1 MNNTAKRMEELMVL
15 VDKSLM
21 LTDNDNER
29 LMLACA
35 MMQRTNEIFEEMTE
49 FGGITLVTFKCAK
62 LFQSTKIQDISCR
75 IQANSYTK
83 IAVSIELN

>member
-1 MNNTAKRMEELMVL
+1 VEDNMNNTAKRMEELMLL

-35 MMQRTNEIFEEMTE
+35 MMQRTNEIFEEILGEQGRKSMYKE
-49 FGGITLVTFKCAK
+49 LV
-62 LFQSTKIQDISCR
+62 
-75 IQANSYTK
+75 
-83 IAVSIELN
+83 

>member
-1 MNNTAKRMEELMVL
+1 MHNTAKRMEELMVL

-35 MMQRTNEIFEEMTE
+35 MMQRTNEIFEEILGEQGRKSMYKE
-49 FGGITLVTFKCAK
+49 LV
-62 LFQSTKIQDISCR
+62 
-75 IQANSYTK
+75 
-83 IAVSIELN
+83 

>member
-1 MNNTAKRMEELMVL
+1 VADNMNNIAKRMEELMVL

-35 MMQRTNEIFEEMTE
+35 MMQRTNEIFEEILGEQGRKSMYKE
-49 FGGITLVTFKCAK
+49 LV
-62 LFQSTKIQDISCR
+62 
-75 IQANSYTK
+75 
-83 IAVSIELN
+83 

>member
-1 MNNTAKRMEELMVL
+1 MNNIAKRMEELMVL

-35 MMQRTNEIFEEMTE
+35 MMQRTNEIFEEILGEQGRKLMYKE
-49 FGGITLVTFKCAK
+49 LV
-62 LFQSTKIQDISCR
+62 
-75 IQANSYTK
+75 
-83 IAVSIELN
+83 

>member
-1 MNNTAKRMEELMVL
+1 MNNISKRMQELMVL

-35 MMQRTNEIFEEMTE
+35 MLQRTNEIFEEILGEQGRKSMYKE
-49 FGGITLVTFKCAK
+49 LV
-62 LFQSTKIQDISCR
+62 
-75 IQANSYTK
+75 
-83 IAVSIELN
+83 

>member
-1 MNNTAKRMEELMVL
+1 VANNMTNIAKRMEELMVL

-35 MMQRTNEIFEEMTE
+35 MMQRTNEIFEEILGEQGRKSMYKE
-49 FGGITLVTFKCAK
+49 LV
-62 LFQSTKIQDISCR
+62 
-75 IQANSYTK
+75 
-83 IAVSIELN
+83 

>member
-1 MNNTAKRMEELMVL
+1 MNNTNKRMQELMVL

-35 MMQRTNEIFEEMTE
+35 MMQRTNEIFEEILGEQGRKSMYKE
-49 FGGITLVTFKCAK
+49 LV
-62 LFQSTKIQDISCR
+62 
-75 IQANSYTK
+75 
-83 IAVSIELN
+83 

>member
-1 MNNTAKRMEELMVL
+1 MNNTAKRMEELMLL

-35 MMQRTNEIFEEMTE
+35 MMQRTNEIFEEILGEQGRKSMYKE
-49 FGGITLVTFKCAK
+49 LV
-62 LFQSTKIQDISCR
+62 
-75 IQANSYTK
+75 
-83 IAVSIELN
+83 

>member
-35 MMQRTNEIFEEMTE
+35 MMQRTNEIFEEILGTE
-49 FGGITLVTFKCAK
+49 GRKSMYKELV
-62 LFQSTKIQDISCR
+62 
-75 IQANSYTK
+75 
-83 IAVSIELN
+83 

>member
-1 MNNTAKRMEELMVL
+1 VADNMNDTAKRMEELMVL

-35 MMQRTNEIFEEMTE
+35 MMQRTNEIFEEILGEQGRKSMYKE
-49 FGGITLVTFKCAK
+49 LV
-62 LFQSTKIQDISCR
+62 
-75 IQANSYTK
+75 
-83 IAVSIELN
+83 